1 MKGRI
6 TASVLLILL
15 LFATA
20 AAAGQESATIF
31 KLGSDVTVEAG
42 TKVKR
47 VIAIGGQVT
56 VDGTVEKDVMAVGA
70 SVVLSK
76 KAVVDGDVVSIGGTV
91 VKGRGAEIRGSITEI
106 NGSNLGTFVSSAIED
121 EAEGWSWVWAVISLA
136 IFFCLLIIAMLV
148 TILVPKP
155 IMVISATIREET
167 LRSSLWGLL
176 ALILAVPLALLL
188 AISVIGIV
196 LIPLEVIIMT
206 LAALAGFIAMSQL
219 VGRQVYALAKRH
231 NQGVVRETFWG
242 LIVLW
247 FAGWIPYVGPIVKV
261 LAVVLGLGGVFFSRF
276 GTRTKGLHVPPPPM
290 EQPPA
295 EPPPAEP
302 PPAVV

>member
-106 NGSNLGTFVSSAIED
+106 NGSNLGTFVSS
-121 EAEGWSWVWAVISLA
+121 
-136 IFFCLLIIAMLV
+136 
-148 TILVPKP
+148 
-155 IMVISATIREET
+155 
-167 LRSSLWGLL
+167 
-176 ALILAVPLALLL
+176 
-188 AISVIGIV
+188 
-196 LIPLEVIIMT
+196 
-206 LAALAGFIAMSQL
+206 
-219 VGRQVYALAKRH
+219 
-231 NQGVVRETFWG
+231 
-242 LIVLW
+242 
-247 FAGWIPYVGPIVKV
+247 
-261 LAVVLGLGGVFFSRF
+261 
-276 GTRTKGLHVPPPPM
+276 
-290 EQPPA
+290 
-295 EPPPAEP
+295 
-302 PPAVV
+302 